1 MNRYFNCVSGIGNGN
16 YIYFQKSKGVSV
28 ENIIAPKTSD
38 YKLNPELLFLALK
51 QKENLMEAV

>member
-1 MNRYFNCVSGIGNGN
+1 M
-16 YIYFQKSKGVSV
+16 SV

-51 QKENLMEAV
+51 QKENLMEAVWSKIKLHMIMEK